1 MLFSYHDSKKILD
14 KLVKNKVFLE
24 AARDL
29 VSIKSLDSAE
39 FSQVFA
45 SLKAQTQGL
54 RRGARV
60 VIISNGGEYLFSN
73 NETVQEIR
81 NRDNHNG
88 RAEIMTAV
96 NYAWGNRADPKY
108 YEKQFRDLVAKG
120 YGLAER
126 KSKTTQE
133 REQYIAKTIK
143 QNPHDPLIGGERV
156 FTLRV
161 SQIKYSPIE

>member
-1 MLFSYHDSKKILD
+1 MLFSYDDSQKILD
-14 KLVKNKVFLE
+14 RLVKNKVFLE

-29 VSIKSLDSAE
+29 VSIKSLDSTE

-45 SLKAQTQGL
+45 ILKEQTRGL
-54 RRGARV
+54 IGARV
-60 VIISNGGEYLFSN
+60 VLISNGGEYLFSN

-88 RAEIMTAV
+88 RAEVMTAV
-96 NYAWGNRADPKY
+96 NYAWGNRADPKFY
-108 YEKQFRDLVAKG
+108 DRRFRNLVSKG

-126 KSKTTQE
+126 KSRTTQE
-133 REQYIAKTIK
+133 KEQYIAKTIK
-143 QNPHDPLIGGERV
+143 VYADDPLIDGERV

-161 SQIKYSPIE
+161 SQTKYSPIE